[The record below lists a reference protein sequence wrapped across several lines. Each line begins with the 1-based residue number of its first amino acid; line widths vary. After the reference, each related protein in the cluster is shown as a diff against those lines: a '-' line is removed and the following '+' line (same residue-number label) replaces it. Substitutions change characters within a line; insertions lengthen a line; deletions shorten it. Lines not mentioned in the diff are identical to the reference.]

1 MGEAPMEYVRL
12 GKTGLRVSRI
22 ALGCMSYG
30 EWSSCGLEFVEK
42 VLPTN
47 LTSTPSTAR
56 TRRSGTLACCF
67 PTRVPL
73 VASLVDL
80 ASRR

>member
-56 TRRSGTLACCF
+56 T
-67 PTRVPL
+67 
-73 VASLVDL
+73 
-80 ASRR
+80 